1 MPKVNHR
8 RDHDD
13 DTFCP
18 LVSMVCRKW
27 VPCMERRCE
36 FWVTERNDG
45 FSQCVFN
52 NIAKNLGNLS
62 YKASRDGS

>member
-13 DTFCP
+13 ATFCP

-27 VPCMERRCE
+27 VPCIEGQCE
-36 FWVTERNDG
+36 FWTTSRDDSY
-45 FSQCVFN
+45 SQCAVN
-52 NIAKNLGNLS
+52 LIAKS
-62 YKASRDGS
+62 ASNIDFTVSHDC